1 MRTSRTPQPRQS
13 EDFPLRPFRRCL
25 VLVLAVLVAIG
36 VVGGGAEQGASAAP
50 TRESPA
56 HKIVRLRAK
65 AARVERVIERMN
77 AQVESLV
84 EDYNEVREALGRTR
98 SEQARTERRVGAARR
113 RLEAARR
120 QLGRRLWVVYTGGAP
135 TAVGQL
141 LGAESV
147 HQALTTATYQERVV
161 GADRAA
167 IERVEQLERELHA
180 LAAELAGQ
188 RKRQEQLRA
197 RLVAQ
202 RQRIGARL
210 AAQRHYLSRLTKQVK
225 RAVVEE
231 RRRQEELRRR
241 ALLRRL
247 AAERAARARA
257 RARAARARAAAAA
270 RGTPWR
276 SAAPPGSPSGA
287 ARQAVAF
294 AMAQIG
300 KPYLWG
306 AAGPSA
312 YDCSGLTLAAY
323 RSAGIY
329 LPRVSRAQWFA
340 GPHVGLGELAP
351 GDLVFFAHDVRAA
364 STIHHVGMYVG
375 GGAMVEAPYT
385 GARVRTAS
393 IGRRDYIGAVRPTG

>member
-1 MRTSRTPQPRQS
+1 M
-13 EDFPLRPFRRCL
+13 FRHCL
-25 VLVLAVLVAIG
+25 ILALAVVVGAG
-36 VVGGGAEQGASAAP
+36 VVVGGIEQRAAGAAP
-50 TRESPA
+50 RRETPA
-56 HKIVRLRAK
+56 HKIIRLRAK
-65 AARVERVIERMN
+65 AARVQRVIDRMN
-77 AQVESLV
+77 SRVESLV

-98 SEQARTERRVGAARR
+98 SEQARTGRRIDATRR
-113 RLEAARR
+113 RLEAVRR

-135 TAVGQL
+135 TAIGQL

-147 HQALTTATYQERVV
+147 HQALTTATYQQRVI
-161 GADRAA
+161 GADHAA
-167 IERVEQLERELHA
+167 IERVEQLEHELKA
-180 LAAELAGQ
+180 LAAELAAQ
-188 RKRQEQLRA
+188 RKRQERLQA
-197 RLVAQ
+197 RLVVQ
-202 RQRIGARL
+202 RQRIEARL

-225 RAVVEE
+225 RAIVQE

-247 AAERAARARA
+247 AAERAARL
-257 RARAARARAAAAA
+257 RAARARAALAA
-270 RGTPWR
+270 RGVPWR
-276 SAAPPGSPSGA
+276 GAAPARSPSGA

-312 YDCSGLTLAAY
+312 YDCSGLLLAAY

-329 LPRVSRAQWFA
+329 LPRVSRAQWYA
-340 GPHVGLGELAP
+340 GQHVSLGELAP
-351 GDLVFFAHDVRAA
+351 GDLVFFAHDVSAP
-364 STIHHVGMYVG
+364 STIHHVGMYIG

-393 IGRRDYIGAVRPTG
+393 IGRPDYIGAVRPT